1 MDEATEIMT
10 ALEGGQGEVVDVMIE
25 SDVEL
30 EGATIEEGE
39 SSHVMIEVEGEVV
52 VMIEEDVELDVLIGE
67 SEVTIEED
75 DFRVETTMEAE
86 SEDMTIGV
94 DETTIEEAVVAVVV
108 K

>member
-94 DETTIEEAVVAVVV
+94 DETTIEEPVVAVVV